1 MGIEFPVCWRGL
13 KFRLNT
19 KWIWKAAMT
28 TAMKHFVPL
37 LCSVPDKVDVDYE
50 PPNGTTK
57 IYIVPVLRAARRAGM
72 QLVYIYDDIRLV
84 ADENM
89 IVHKIFGKPKRV

>member
-1 MGIEFPVCWRGL
+1 MI
-13 KFRLNT
+13 
-19 KWIWKAAMT
+19 

-89 IVHKIFGKPKRV
+89 IVHKIFHQWGSLIKVPRFSHANRA